1 MTPNL
6 IFLDNYSYQILY
18 IFCIQIYHSNI
29 PEHSSSNVFKRLLK
43 TPKYWK
49 STFEMIFHL
58 YFDIMFLVIV
68 GYYPSVRAG
77 KNSY

>member
-43 TPKYWK
+43 TPKYSN
-49 STFEMIFHL
+49 STFEMIFHSCSNIIL
-58 YFDIMFLVIV
+58 LVIV
-68 GYYPSVRAG
+68 DFYSSARAG
-77 KNSY
+77 KNHC